1 MPSYGMLLAYK
12 QHNKDKNNDEMTL
25 FESPLCSILLNHH
38 GKVSSILV
46 CFCAYFYGQQPQ

>member
-1 MPSYGMLLAYK
+1 MLLAYK